1 MNTDN
6 TLFRTVLNCILEIT
20 SSAGF
25 SVFKQY
31 FNDFLFSL

>member
-6 TLFRTVLNCILEIT
+6 ALFLTVLNCMVEMT

-31 FNDFLFSL
+31 FNDFLFSP